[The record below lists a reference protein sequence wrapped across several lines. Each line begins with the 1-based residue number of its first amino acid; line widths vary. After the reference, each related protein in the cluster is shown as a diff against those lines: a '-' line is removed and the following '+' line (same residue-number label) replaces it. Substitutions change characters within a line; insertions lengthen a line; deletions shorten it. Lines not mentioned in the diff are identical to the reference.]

1 MPIAARSTQVRIV
14 VSCPFVRQQKVAG
27 DRLTFEEWDHVNQP
41 LVTRSA
47 VPFGNDD
54 GILGLKRRVIRVG
67 VEQDDL

>member
-1 MPIAARSTQVRIV
+1 M
-14 VSCPFVRQQKVAG
+14 RQQKVAG